1 MRFVVIYKQYLF
13 PSCCLQEE
21 KEISVSDY
29 RFIRACFRQ
38 EVDRTPIW
46 IMRQAGRYMAEYR
59 AVREKVA
66 FLDLCKTPELAA
78 EVTLQPIDKL
88 NVDAA
93 ILFSDILVVPE
104 AMGIGLKFGK
114 GMGPQLNP
122 VIRSQSDINALREI
136 DPESSLSFVME
147 TIRIL
152 RRELEGR
159 VPLIG
164 FSGAPFTLATYMVE
178 GGSSKDFLRLKSM
191 MYKDPE
197 TAHALFQKLSDA
209 VTVYLNAQIEAGA
222 QAVQLFD
229 TWAGICSPFDFDTF
243 VFPYVKSVVD
253 RLNRNGVPIIYYCN
267 GGSTLLSRMRRLNTD
282 VIGVDWRVEIDVA
295 WREIGYDRSIQGN
308 LDPCVLFTDRKGIE
322 TRVRDILKRVGERPG
337 HIFNLGHGVL
347 PTTPVENVQA
357 LVEIV
362 HRLSKKN

>member
-1 MRFVVIYKQYLF
+1 M
-13 PSCCLQEE
+13 
-21 KEISVSDY
+21 SDY
-29 RFIRACFRQ
+29 RFIKACFRQ

-59 AVREKVA
+59 AVREKTE
-66 FLDLCKTPELAA
+66 FLELCKTPELAA

-93 ILFSDILVVPE
+93 ILFSDILVIPE
-104 AMGIGLKFGK
+104 AMGLDLKFGK
-114 GMGPQLNP
+114 GMGPQLSP
-122 VIRSQSDINALREI
+122 VIRSRSGIEALREI
-136 DPESSLSFVME
+136 DPESSLPFVME

-178 GGSSKDFLRLKSM
+178 GGSSKDFLNLKTM
-191 MYKDPE
+191 MYKDPK
-197 TAHALFQKLSDA
+197 TAHALFAKLSDA
-209 VTVYLNAQIEAGA
+209 VTVYLNAQIAAGA
-222 QAVQLFD
+222 QAVQIFD
-229 TWAGICSPFDFDTF
+229 TWAGICSPIDFDTF

-253 RLNRNGVPIIYYCN
+253 RLNRKGVPVIYYSN
-267 GGSTLLSRMRRLNTD
+267 GGATLLSRMRKLNTD
-282 VIGVDWRVEIDVA
+282 VIGVDWRIEIDVA
-295 WREIGYDRSIQGN
+295 WKEIGYDRAIQGN
-308 LDPCVLFTDRKGIE
+308 LDPCVLFMDRKGIE
-322 TRVRDILKRVGERPG
+322 ERVQDILKRVGGRAG

-362 HRLSKKN
+362 HNLSRRS